1 MVAIGWYRGCRYL
14 SSTFRALRWRNV
26 GADHPLD
33 EDNYEQAVEFVPER
47 WYSKPDMIKHK
58 NAFAPFSLG
67 SEGCIGKNRQYKSC
81 IHSRCSFADVMAVA
95 YIEMRTLATQLLL
108 AYDVALAPGE
118 DGHKLLY
125 ETRDHFTLGPADLNL
140 VFTPASS

>member
-1 MVAIGWYRGCRYL
+1 MSVC
-14 SSTFRALRWRNV
+14 
-26 GADHPLD
+26 ADHKLD
-33 EDNYEQAVEFVPER
+33 EEFYEEAVEFVPER

-67 SEGCIGKNRQYKSC
+67 SEGCIGKNRQYKLTILSHRFC
-81 IHSRCSFADVMAVA
+81 ADVVLVA

-125 ETRDHFTLGPADLNL
+125 ETRDHFTLGLAELNL